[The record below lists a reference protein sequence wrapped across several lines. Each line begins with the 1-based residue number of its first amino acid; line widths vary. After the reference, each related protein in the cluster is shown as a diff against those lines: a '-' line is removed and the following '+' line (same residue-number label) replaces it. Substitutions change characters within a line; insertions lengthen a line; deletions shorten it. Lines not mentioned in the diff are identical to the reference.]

1 MRSRRSSSEGFAP
14 NDSDVKDFILAIC
27 SKLKE
32 EDFAFTV
39 NAAGTPWDVF
49 RFTTPAKQKGM
60 VAYRLVAGRHQ
71 IGFFRKGE
79 WAPADIELALSESAP
94 S

>member
-14 NDSDVKDFILAIC
+14 NDSDARDFILAIC

-49 RFTTPAKQKGM
+49 RFTTPANQKGM
-60 VAYRLVAGRHQ
+60 VAYRMVDGRHE

-79 WAPADIELALSESAP
+79 WTPADIEQYLNEGAP